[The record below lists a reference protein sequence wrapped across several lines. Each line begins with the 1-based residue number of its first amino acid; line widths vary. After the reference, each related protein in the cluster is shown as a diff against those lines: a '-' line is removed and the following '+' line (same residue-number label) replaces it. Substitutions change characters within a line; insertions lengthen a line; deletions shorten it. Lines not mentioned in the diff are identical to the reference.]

1 MSLAVDSLS
10 ASYENI
16 QVLWDV
22 SIHVEEGEIVA
33 LLGANGAGKSTLLR
47 SIMGLVKFRH
57 GEVEFN
63 GQSLKGMRP
72 HNIVQR
78 GMSFVAE
85 GRRLFGAMSV
95 EENLR
100 MGAPRNCDDLK
111 QRMDLV
117 YSLFPLLE
125 ERKRQH
131 ASTLSGGEQQMVA
144 IGRALMTRP
153 KMLLLDELS
162 FGLSPKMFERVLGAV
177 EEANH
182 SGVSILMAE
191 QNSERALEVSARSY
205 VMENGR
211 ISSYGKS
218 KDLINDPKIRVAYLG
233 VTD

>member
-47 SIMGLVKFRH
+47 SIIGLVKFRH

-78 GMSFVAE
+78 GMAFVAE

-117 YSLFPLLE
+117 YSLFPILE

-205 VMENGR
+205 IMENGR